1 MPTPREALDVK
12 EACVQAAREAI
23 AEHGLEKLSLRDV
36 ARRLGVS
43 HQAPYKHYPSRDHLL
58 AEVMRRCFQRFAAD
72 LDARLP
78 ERLGFVAEAFVR
90 PWPTVGALAQQA
102 QALLDAWPGAT
113 EANVV
118 FLPAPLSAAQWAVL
132 ATLGSDDDRLLH
144 EPALHGP
151 QLFWLCRTRQSE
163 SKVSNTLL
171 ERKLKLRCTLR
182 RHSMLQKM
190 AQTLAP

>member
-1 MPTPREALDVK
+1 MPRCAVFLRAINVTGRFVKMAELQAAVAGLGYGEVQTFINTGNLVLDSAGLTPEAL
-12 EACVQAAREAI
+12 
-23 AEHGLEKLSLRDV
+23 
-36 ARRLGVS
+36 
-43 HQAPYKHYPSRDHLL
+43 
-58 AEVMRRCFQRFAAD
+58 AAD

-118 FLPAPLSAAQWAVL
+118 FLPAPLNAEQQAVL
-132 ATLGSDDDRLLH
+132 ASLGGADDRLLH
-144 EPALHGP
+144 EPTTHGA
-151 QLFWLCRTRQSE
+151 QLFWLCRSKQSE